1 MIEVVYVKVLY
12 IELKTETNKKKNL
25 NMMTMRRKCANG
37 QRKGYIN
44 YRNTYEN
51 EYVLY
56 EYYITH
62 KHTHIMY
69 MKYDSSNKRQ
79 CV

>member
-1 MIEVVYVKVLY
+1 
-12 IELKTETNKKKNL
+12 
-25 NMMTMRRKCANG
+25 MTMRRKCANG